1 MNLTVDKGF
10 FTSKDQVLED
20 IRKSGFWPTTY
31 ISNASPE
38 LPLHWHD
45 GDIIGYVMEGETY
58 LLNENAERIPL
69 QAGDRLNIPAGALHA
84 EGEVRDKVVYIVTMR
99 KCIPMM
105 EGLTMLDP
113 ATHPDPQRL
122 HLDAELLAKL
132 LAPTNKSGSA

>member
-1 MNLTVDKGF
+1 MKLTVDKGF
-10 FTSKDQVLED
+10 FSSKDQVLED

-113 ATHPDPQRL
+113 AAHPDPKRL
-122 HLDAELLAKL
+122 QLDAELLAKL
-132 LAPTNKSGSA
+132 LAPTNQSGSA

>member
-45 GDIIGYVMEGETY
+45 GDIVGYVMEGETY
-58 LLNENAERIPL
+58 LLDEKAERIPL
-69 QAGDRLNIPAGALHA
+69 RAGDRLNIPAGALHA
-84 EGEVRDKVVYIVTMR
+84 EGEVRDQVVYIVTMR
-99 KCIPMM
+99 QCIAMM

-113 ATHPDPQRL
+113 VAHPEPRRLQLDPV
-122 HLDAELLAKL
+122 LLAKL
-132 LAPTNKSGSA
+132 LAPTS